1 MLAVPPL
8 ARPLLR
14 GCLCLCAWPVPTWGR
29 LPPVVEPGHLRGTG
43 RLLEPGS
50 LAEARLLEGPM
61 PPAQLHLRCP
71 PRATLR
77 APGAGRRL
85 PRLLGPGSLNG
96 PWQQRGLGRA
106 AWPLS
111 LGGPWAL
118 AGAWF
123 IAGARAA
130 GRAPADC
137 KAPAAPPGPGPW
149 AGTGRLAGACKPT
162 GPCLCSLNPPPSQSR
177 VFCAP
182 RLLY

>member
-1 MLAVPPL
+1 MEGGRAVG
-8 ARPLLR
+8 A
-14 GCLCLCAWPVPTWGR
+14 
-29 LPPVVEPGHLRGTG
+29 VVW
-43 RLLEPGS
+43 
-50 LAEARLLEGPM
+50 
-61 PPAQLHLRCP
+61 
-71 PRATLR
+71 LR
-77 APGAGRRL
+77 AESRDVEDMRARWAGGVLQRPATKAVENSVIPGQSGQITAVCPDAGRPVTGANPCQSQISHFRRSERA
-85 PRLLGPGSLNG
+85 PRCHRRRS
-96 PWQQRGLGRA
+96 LGRA

-162 GPCLCSLNPPPSQSR
+162 GPCLCSLSPPPSQSR